1 MAELIEFLFFLLF
14 TLFVGIY
21 GIYFVFVRVWTKKT
35 WGLAIDKNFQPKVS
49 ILIPVHDEEKVIADK
64 MNNVKSVVYPKENI
78 EIIVTD
84 DASDDSTLKEV
95 EDFIAHN
102 PDIKIEIVKQTVR
115 EGKSAALN
123 NALSSS
129 TGDVIIV
136 SDADTKWPPD
146 MLQKTMPY
154 LADSRIG
161 AVTCGGTN
169 INKGQ
174 TWVTRSEET
183 YLHFA
188 NAVRLGESKLHS
200 TIRFEGGFCA
210 FKKSAFEKFDSE
222 TGADD
227 SGTALEVV
235 QRGYRAIMVPDT
247 LFYTIF
253 PTLLGSKLKTKAR
266 RATQL
271 TSLWVK
277 CFGLLVKRKLLLPKK
292 IAVPEILLFI
302 FSPVILVALI
312 VTAVTAIVLSP
323 LSLFSIIILIIAGC
337 LLIFARRVFVEGLID
352 NLVLFYALTSLMRG
366 RHYTAWEKPRS

>member
-1 MAELIEFLFFLLF
+1 MAEPIEFLFFLLL

-21 GIYFVFVRVWTKKT
+21 GMYFVFVIIWTKKQ
-35 WGLAIDKNFQPKVS
+35 WGFAIDRDFQPKVS
-49 ILIPVHDEEKVIADK
+49 ILIPVHNEEKVIVDK
-64 MNNVKSVVYPKENI
+64 LKNVKSVAYPRENI

-84 DASDDSTLKEV
+84 DASDDNTLKEV
-95 EDFIAHN
+95 EGFMAQN
-102 PDIKIEIVKQTVR
+102 PDTNVEIVRRTVR
-115 EGKSAALN
+115 GGKSSALN
-123 NALSSS
+123 NALPFS
-129 TGDVIIV
+129 TGDVVIV
-136 SDADTKWPPD
+136 SDADTEWPIE

-154 LADSRIG
+154 LADSKIG
-161 AVTCGGTN
+161 AVTCGGINTN
-169 INKGQ
+169 TGQ
-174 TWVTRSEET
+174 TWVTKGEET

-247 LFYTIF
+247 LFYTVF
-253 PTLLGSKLKTKAR
+253 PTLLSGKLKTKAR

-277 CFGLLVKRKLLLPKK
+277 CFRLLLKRKLVLPKK

-302 FSPVILVALI
+302 LSPVILVALI
-312 VTAVTAIVLSP
+312 MTAVAAIVLSP
-323 LSLFSIIILIIAGC
+323 LSVLSIIILFIIGG
-337 LLIFARRVFVEGLID
+337 LLIFARRIFVEGLID
-352 NLVLFYALTSLMRG
+352 NMVLFYGLMSLARG
-366 RHYTAWEKPRS
+366 RRYTAWEKP